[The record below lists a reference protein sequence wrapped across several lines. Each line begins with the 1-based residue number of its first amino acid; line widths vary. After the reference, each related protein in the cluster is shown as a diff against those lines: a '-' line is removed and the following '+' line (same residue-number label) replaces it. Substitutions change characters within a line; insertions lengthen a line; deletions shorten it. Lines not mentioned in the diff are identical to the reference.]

1 MGSVLSR
8 AKLIL
13 GAVVLINRALDTL
26 SKRFKASPG
35 LPVSNP
41 SLPFWTIPKSTIS
54 SEGRALPEDADIV
67 IIGSGIT
74 GTSFA
79 YHALKRDSSL
89 RVVILEARDVCSG
102 ATGRNGGHINPP
114 LFDGWKDLKERHGE
128 SDAKMLIRFRL
139 AHVQDLKAV
148 ATEEHILKESQIRVT
163 EHLEVHINREYFEEA
178 REELEGW
185 KADMPDEAE
194 AFAAFEESQVVEDGL
209 RSFVFHPGGLGYDYL
224 TQLPSGEH
232 ELMFGGGWASAFD
245 SAFADIGVSD
255 DSSFSLSVASH
266 LAGALPLYFGTGSWG
281 KEKQPDTS
289 DDDGGIKWG
298 EGRTKAQW
306 GGILGISADGLPWV
320 GRLPRKISGRAE
332 PPTTCTSRE
341 RSGSSGKTET
351 ETSTSDSLDDV
362 VVRDRLRTASPGEW
376 IAAGYTGE
384 GMVHAWM
391 SGKALACMVQDAED
405 EMKDWFPEMLRVTED
420 RWKKANL
427 EEFISRRL

>member
-26 SKRFKASPG
+26 SKRLKASPG

-102 ATGRNGGHINPP
+102 ATGRCVANHLGIRISQLTFGLGDRNGGHINPP

-148 ATEEHILKESQIRVT
+148 ATEEDILKESQIRVT

-194 AFAAFEESQVVEDGL
+194 AFAAFEESQVVEVRGFLLTLRFHASLPAYTRRSVFTSTPCCMLGRINPAHILVSEFSYLIFFRSLTSHPGL
-209 RSFVFHPGGLGYDYL
+209 RAVY
-224 TQLPSGEH
+224 
-232 ELMFGGGWASAFD
+232 
-245 SAFADIGVSD
+245 GV
-255 DSSFSLSVASH
+255 
-266 LAGALPLYFGTGSWG
+266 
-281 KEKQPDTS
+281 
-289 DDDGGIKWG
+289 
-298 EGRTKAQW
+298 
-306 GGILGISADGLPWV
+306 
-320 GRLPRKISGRAE
+320 RAE
-332 PPTTCTSRE
+332 LCIRIV
-341 RSGSSGKTET
+341 
-351 ETSTSDSLDDV
+351 L
-362 VVRDRLRTASPGEW
+362 
-376 IAAGYTGE
+376 
-384 GMVHAWM
+384 
-391 SGKALACMVQDAED
+391 
-405 EMKDWFPEMLRVTED
+405 
-420 RWKKANL
+420 
-427 EEFISRRL
+427 